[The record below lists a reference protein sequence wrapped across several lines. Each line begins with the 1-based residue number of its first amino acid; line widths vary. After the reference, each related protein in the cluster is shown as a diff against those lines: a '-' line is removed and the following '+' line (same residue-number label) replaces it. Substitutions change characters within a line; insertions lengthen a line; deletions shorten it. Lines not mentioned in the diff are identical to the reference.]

1 MLSASVL
8 TLFLVGLS
16 SLPHFAAASSAN
28 NLAGATALDPVQ
40 LSIQTKNI
48 TAVSSYDLVAYNSS
62 GAPVASYTGQYPRVT
77 LDLPSG
83 TYLFAATAYGPAPDQ
98 PMGCC
103 MCAQSGASTISSPP
117 AVKTSPGNSAPAI
130 VLPCYGGNQ
139 PLEYGYSLTQVS
151 GSSGLTIDTQP
162 PSSFPAT
169 DVSVSVSYKNGTA
182 ASGADVYASPVGGYL
197 SWGDNSNLELY
208 AQTGANG
215 VAHLVVPAVPLTV
228 TASESVQVNL
238 TESQKTVQVNIGGQ
252 PVNVTVYYSPSYVYL
267 SASALLIP
275 PQTSLS
281 MVLSAQTPY
290 QRILYGAGSASSVS
304 TPNSSQ
310 GQPGAQVG
318 AAGAAVAPS
327 DSGSNAT
334 AQIAAI
340 PPIPASAHTSSASSQ
355 ASSPV
360 SSNPS
365 GVTLL
370 AIGTLAIAGAVAAIV
385 GLAISRT
392 RR

>member
-16 SLPHFAAASSAN
+16 SFPHLAASTAN
-28 NLAGATALDPVQ
+28 NLAGATTLDPVQ

-98 PMGCC
+98 PMVCC
-103 MCAQSGASTISSPP
+103 VCAQSGVASTSSPP
-117 AVKTSPGNSAPAI
+117 PLKTSPGNSAPSAI
-130 VLPCYGGNQ
+130 AMPCYGGNQ
-139 PLEYGYSLTQVS
+139 ALEYGYSLTQVS
-151 GSSGLTIDTQP
+151 GSSSLTIDTQP
-162 PSSFPAT
+162 PASFPTT

-182 ASGADVYASPVGGYL
+182 ASGADVYASAIGGYL

-208 AQTGANG
+208 TQTGANG

-290 QRILYGAGSASSVS
+290 QRILYGAGAASSVS

-310 GQPGAQVG
+310 VQPGAQ
-318 AAGAAVAPS
+318 AGAAVATS
-327 DSGSNAT
+327 GDSGSNAT
-334 AQIAAI
+334 AKIAAI
-340 PPIPASAHTSSASSQ
+340 PPIPASAHASSASTPASSQ
-355 ASSPV
+355 AASS
-360 SSNPS
+360 PS

-370 AIGTLAIAGAVAAIV
+370 AIGTLAVAGAAAAIV
-385 GLAISRT
+385 GVAISKS